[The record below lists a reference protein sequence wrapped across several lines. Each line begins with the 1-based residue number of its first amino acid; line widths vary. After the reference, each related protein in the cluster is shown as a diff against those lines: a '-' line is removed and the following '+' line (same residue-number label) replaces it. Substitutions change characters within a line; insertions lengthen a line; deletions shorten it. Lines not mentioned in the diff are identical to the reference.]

1 MAFVNSCPKNK
12 AEYLKASGKLQ
23 CGTDKQNNIQY
34 LCLPNQ
40 EKTSLVEFCFDGMM
54 GAREKGNCMEATLG
68 KVIERSCRH
77 FTRGCPNNTFMD
89 FEFYKYPACQNI
101 NTKHHCYVMDP
112 SCSSLKS
119 NEETSSHD
127 TAVYIGSSL
136 GGFILI
142 IAVVIAIFI
151 LKRRQEERRTQKIEK
166 DNPTEGNQKDGEGN
180 ALVKLDIR
188 KKEPEIRDMEIANL
202 EDEGTH
208 FEEEI
213 REVEFKCC
221 GNNPGESF
229 CCHYGCI
236 SAKQHRSPKNKGK
249 RMINTRNHQIIA

>member
-142 IAVVIAIFI
+142 IAVFIAIFI

-166 DNPTEGNQKDGEGN
+166 DNPTEGNQKDGEDDT
-180 ALVKLDIR
+180 LVKLQIR
-188 KKEPEIRDMEIANL
+188 EKEPEIRDMEMANL
-202 EDEGTH
+202 EDQRTH
-208 FEEEI
+208 FKEEL
-213 REVEFKCC
+213 REGEFTCC
-221 GNNPGESF
+221 ANTPEEF
-229 CCHYGCI
+229 VCCRYGRR
-236 SAKQHRSPKNKGK
+236 SKRQHGTPTKLNKE
-249 RMINTRNHQIIA
+249 ND